1 MLIFSSYYHE
11 RLKGGEKIV
20 FDIFH
25 SSNKYSFESILN
37 ARVHLDLGDAII
49 NNLSVTN
56 KNKAGMEKWYCR
68 AELWFELNFI
78 EELSRKLFLKMGHF
92 IKDLNVSE
100 RRRNSKFKILRQK
113 SAWHIRRMLRGFPGG
128 SGGKESASTSGN
140 LV

>member
-25 SSNKYSFESILN
+25 SSNKYSFDSILN
-37 ARVHLDLGDAII
+37 AKVHLDPGDAIN

-78 EELSRKLFLKMGHF
+78 
-92 IKDLNVSE
+92 
-100 RRRNSKFKILRQK
+100 
-113 SAWHIRRMLRGFPGG
+113 
-128 SGGKESASTSGN
+128 
-140 LV
+140 